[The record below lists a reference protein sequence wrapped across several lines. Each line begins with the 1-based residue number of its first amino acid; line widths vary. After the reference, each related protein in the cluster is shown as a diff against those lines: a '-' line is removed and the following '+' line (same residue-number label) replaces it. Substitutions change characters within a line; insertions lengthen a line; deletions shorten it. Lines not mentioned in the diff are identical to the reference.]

1 MNFVT
6 VLTVFVIIFVA
17 EIPDKTMVSSILLG
31 SKYNGLLVWLG
42 AAFAFA
48 IQVTI
53 SVTVGTVITLIPHNI
68 LEGIIAAVF
77 LAGGIY
83 LILTNEKEQIEE
95 GEKLAQT
102 PKKHMRKVLLTSFGV
117 TFLGEFGDLT
127 QIATI
132 NLEAKY
138 HQALSVALGAFLGL
152 VAVVSIGIIGGK
164 SLLKVLPTNRIRK
177 LAGIIF
183 IGFFFYD
190 LYSIFR

>member
-102 PKKHMRKVLLTSFGV
+102 PKKHMKKVLLTSFGV

-183 IGFFFYD
+183 IGFFFYA